1 MRILLASNASY
12 EPPRGGSTR
21 SNLAWLRH
29 LLSVGHDVRVV
40 CAAPAEQKGPNIER
54 LGSHGL
60 PVLSVRDLARHAS
73 ILGEEILAFLP
84 DWVLVSSEDLSHTLL
99 REVYKTASDRLVY
112 LAHTPQFY
120 PFGPASWHRDE
131 EATRIVRRA
140 AAVVAIGRHTA
151 AYIERYCGRPAE
163 VIHPPIYGQ
172 PPFTHFE
179 SFDSGMILMINPC
192 AVKGLSIFLALADG
206 FPEHKFGALQ
216 GWGTTS
222 ADRVAIAQHPNVRLL
237 GTVKQ
242 IEEVLSRSR
251 LLLMPSLWYEG
262 FGLITME
269 AMLRGLPVIA
279 SDSGGLL
286 EAKQGTEFVIP
297 VRGIE
302 QWRPAFDET
311 HMPVPVLP
319 EQDLEPWASA
329 LRTLLTDRAAYEA
342 ESERSRNAA
351 LQFVSGLRVED
362 FEALLLRLQK
372 AAPEQPVADR
382 FQQLSPERRELL
394 RRRLRDRGER

>member
-29 LLSVGHDVRVV
+29 LLSAGHDVRVV
-40 CAAPAEQKGPNIER
+40 CAAPAEKKDPNVER
-54 LGSHGL
+54 LDSGGL
-60 PVLSVRDLARHAS
+60 PILSVRDLARRAS
-73 ILGEEILAFLP
+73 LLSDEIRAVEP

-99 REVYKTASDRLVY
+99 REVHKVASDRLVY

-131 EATRIVRRA
+131 EATRIVRHA
-140 AAVVAIGRHTA
+140 AGVVAIGRHTA
-151 AYIERYCGRPAE
+151 AYIERHCGRPAE
-163 VIHPPIYGQ
+163 VVHPPVYGL
-172 PPFTHFE
+172 PPFARFGSFE
-179 SFDSGMILMINPC
+179 SGMVLMINPC
-192 AVKGLSIFLALADG
+192 AVKGISIFLALAG
-206 FPEHKFGALQ
+206 RFPEVEFGALH

-222 ADRVAIAQHPNVRLL
+222 VDRIAIARHSNVRLL
-237 GTVKQ
+237 TAVAN
-242 IEEVLSRSR
+242 IEEVLSCSR

-262 FGLITME
+262 FGLIAME

-279 SDSGGLL
+279 SDSGGLV
-286 EAKQGTEFVIP
+286 EAKQGTGFVIP

-319 EQDLEPWASA
+319 EQEIEPWTGA
-329 LRTLLTDRAAYEA
+329 LRTLLTDRAAYEG
-342 ESERSRNAA
+342 ESARSREAA
-351 LQFVSGLRVED
+351 LRFVSALRIEE
-362 FEALLLRLQK
+362 FEAMLLRLRK
-372 AAPEQPVADR
+372 AAAEQPVADR
-382 FQQLSPERRELL
+382 VQQLSPERRALLLQRL
-394 RRRLRDRGER
+394 RRRGGR